1 MKQYQT
7 GMPMPQ
13 EKNELKDLFTEV
25 KETIFAG
32 ELENGSNKIFAA
44 VDLWNCHKRQRTTA
58 QMRRRLN

>member
-1 MKQYQT
+1 MKQYET
-7 GMPMPQ
+7 GMPTPQ
-13 EKNELKDLFTEV
+13 SKNELKDLFIET
-25 KETIFAG
+25 KETIFTG